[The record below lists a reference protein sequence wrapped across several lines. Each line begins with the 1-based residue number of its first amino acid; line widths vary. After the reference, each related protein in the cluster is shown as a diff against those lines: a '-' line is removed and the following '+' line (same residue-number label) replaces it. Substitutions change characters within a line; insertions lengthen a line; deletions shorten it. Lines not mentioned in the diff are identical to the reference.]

1 MNKVLI
7 LFFSHSSVFVINFI
21 LSIMVARYL
30 GPELR
35 GEYAF
40 IMLLVN
46 LIPTIAN
53 FGSISSLPYLLRN
66 DGYQYGA
73 VRFKIIYLSI
83 LFSFLSSLI
92 VSITFV
98 LKFNNNIQYYFEP
111 TVIFIFLLA
120 NIFSLKIWFQK
131 IVIAHGFFKSYSWLT
146 LFASALLLVS
156 TSIVIYKKGSI
167 FEFIIAQLFV
177 NFIILVIYIF
187 LSSKEEKK
195 STKSKPLKDNHF
207 YSSVLAYSKYA
218 FPGDLANRLNL
229 RLDQIVI
236 SFVLS
241 SSSLGI
247 YVISVVICEMIF
259 AFMQALG
266 MVLFRRIANS
276 PNKEDQKNLMEK
288 VSRIIFAFSIPAGII
303 FAMAFYHLIPLLYGE
318 NFNDAK
324 YVLLLYL
331 PGVLLYNI
339 HSIISKYFAAIG
351 FVKLNT
357 YAQIFSL
364 IISAP
369 FLFYLTSSM
378 GILGAALGSTIT
390 YSLCSLFS
398 IFYYYK
404 MRNKFVNL
412 FVVSKA
418 DMVFLYQSLKNT
430 LRRAG
435 GKL

>member
-1 MNKVLI
+1 
-7 LFFSHSSVFVINFI
+7 
-21 LSIMVARYL
+21 
-30 GPELR
+30 
-35 GEYAF
+35 
-40 IMLLVN
+40 
-46 LIPTIAN
+46 
-53 FGSISSLPYLLRN
+53 
-66 DGYQYGA
+66 
-73 VRFKIIYLSI
+73 
-83 LFSFLSSLI
+83 
-92 VSITFV
+92 
-98 LKFNNNIQYYFEP
+98 
-111 TVIFIFLLA
+111 
-120 NIFSLKIWFQK
+120 
-131 IVIAHGFFKSYSWLT
+131 
-146 LFASALLLVS
+146 
-156 TSIVIYKKGSI
+156 
-167 FEFIIAQLFV
+167 
-177 NFIILVIYIF
+177 
-187 LSSKEEKK
+187 
-195 STKSKPLKDNHF
+195 
-207 YSSVLAYSKYA
+207 
-218 FPGDLANRLNL
+218 
-229 RLDQIVI
+229 
-236 SFVLS
+236 
-241 SSSLGI
+241 
-247 YVISVVICEMIF
+247 
-259 AFMQALG
+259 MQALG